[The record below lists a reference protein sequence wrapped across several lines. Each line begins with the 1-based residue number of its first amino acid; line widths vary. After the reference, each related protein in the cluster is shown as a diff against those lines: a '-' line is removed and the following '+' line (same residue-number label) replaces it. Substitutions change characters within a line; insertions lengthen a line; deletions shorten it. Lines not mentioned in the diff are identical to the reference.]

1 VGRVGCWRPE
11 GWPGLELAWTLRRA
25 FWGRGYAT
33 EAARAALDVAF
44 GPLGHTHV
52 ISMIDSE
59 NRPSIRVAQ
68 RLRMRLEGQAD
79 LMGHPVL
86 IYGLRRPHSKRDI
99 LPAHAP
105 VREPVVPKGPIHR

>member
-1 VGRVGCWRPE
+1 M
-11 GWPGLELAWTLRRA
+11 ELAWTLRRA
-25 FWGRGYAT
+25 FWGQGYAT

-44 GPLGHTHV
+44 GPLGQAHV

-59 NRPSIRVAQ
+59 NQPSIRVAQ

-86 IYGLRRPHSKRDI
+86 IYGLRRPPSKLDYP
-99 LPAHAP
+99 PAHAP
-105 VREPVVPKGPIHR
+105 WRAPITPQGPIHR